1 MTYTYRELEQYA
13 EEAKEVLGF
22 STGKMVFEYDDV
34 INRYLLLLD
43 NYTNNTDDETFLNLE
58 TLSMINFSLNYCL
71 GYAISD
77 YFQEDYQQ
85 QDSIKMAM
93 EDNTFRTILQLSCDI
108 TNRFYASGYY
118 SEGAYVSEAL
128 FQLAHSVY
136 QVEHQNDKAKDT
148 KVKKYS

>member
-1 MTYTYRELEQYA
+1 MTYTYQELEQYA
-13 EEAKEVLGF
+13 NTAKEMLGF
-22 STGKMVFEYDDV
+22 STEKIVFEYSDV

-43 NYTNNTDDETFLNLE
+43 HYTNKTDDETFFNTE

-77 YFQEDYQQ
+77 YFEENYQQ
-85 QDSIKMAM
+85 KDSIKMAY
-93 EDNTFRTILQLSCDI
+93 EDSTFRTILQLSYDI

-118 SEGAYVSEAL
+118 SEGEYINGVL

-136 QVEHQNDKAKDT
+136 QVEHQNDNA

>member
-1 MTYTYRELEQYA
+1 MTYTYQELEQYA
-13 EEAKEVLGF
+13 NTAKEMLGF
-22 STGKMVFEYDDV
+22 STEKIVFEYSDV
-34 INRYLLLLD
+34 INRYLLLL
-43 NYTNNTDDETFLNLE
+43 NHYTNKTDDETFFNTE

-77 YFQEDYQQ
+77 YFEENYQQ
-85 QDSIKMAM
+85 KDSIKMAY
-93 EDNTFRTILQLSCDI
+93 EDSTFRTILQLSYDI

-118 SEGAYVSEAL
+118 SEGEYINGVL

-136 QVEHQNDKAKDT
+136 QVEHQNDNA

>member
-1 MTYTYRELEQYA
+1 MSYTYQELEQYA
-13 EEAKEVLGF
+13 NTAKEMLGF
-22 STGKMVFEYDDV
+22 STEKIVFEYSDV

-43 NYTNNTDDETFLNLE
+43 HYTNKTDDETFFNTE

-77 YFQEDYQQ
+77 YFEENYQQ
-85 QDSIKMAM
+85 KDSIKMAY
-93 EDNTFRTILQLSCDI
+93 EDSTFRTILQLSYDI

-118 SEGAYVSEAL
+118 SEGEYINGVL

-136 QVEHQNDKAKDT
+136 QVEHQNDNA

>member
-1 MTYTYRELEQYA
+1 MTYTYQELEQYA
-13 EEAKEVLGF
+13 NTAKEMLGF
-22 STGKMVFEYDDV
+22 STEKIVFEYSDV

-43 NYTNNTDDETFLNLE
+43 HYTNKTDDETFFNTE

-77 YFQEDYQQ
+77 YFEENYQQ
-85 QDSIKMAM
+85 KDSIKMAY
-93 EDNTFRTILQLSCDI
+93 EDSTFRTILQLSYDI

-118 SEGAYVSEAL
+118 SEGEYINGVL

-136 QVEHQNDKAKDT
+136 QV
-148 KVKKYS
+148 